1 MKRLTKE
8 QILMVV
14 DDDAFDV
21 VVERVVVLFIVSD
34 IGTYTELY
42 QLL

>member
-21 VVERVVVLFIVSD
+21 VVERVVVLFKVSD